1 MLKRL
6 RLKFIGTAVLAIF
19 IVFAL
24 LTAGINLA
32 FRAVT
37 VRSLDGTLAMLA
49 ENEGAMPRIAAPPE
63 KPEGQYGNAA
73 QKKQTRPAKETKGK
87 KPDRPAK
94 RGSK

>member
-6 RLKFIGTAVLAIF
+6 RLKFIGTAMPAIF

-24 LTAGINLA
+24 LTAGINLT

-49 ENEGAMPRIAAPPE
+49 ENEGSMPRSVVPPE
-63 KPEGQYGNAA
+63 KPEGQ
-73 QKKQTRPAKETKGK
+73 PAGPWGPE
-87 KPDRPAK
+87 
-94 RGSK
+94 SS